1 MKKLLMVGILIFSFN
16 YSYSQVE
23 LKGTMGINFLS
34 IPSVQDY
41 INQSYPLGEEIGTF
55 STAVIFAG
63 EGGYFISN
71 NFVMSVEIPYQIYSY
86 NSNIGSGQYEL
97 IYNSLLT
104 SVLAYYVLKGD
115 GYNFKFGG
123 GVGPRFVRVSETKK
137 WQGTETDFSSTGFG
151 VVLRAEGNTILGSN
165 LYANIGFDMRYDV
178 NGEPEDSGGNK
189 LSYRSNSQNEI
200 VNFNS
205 FAVGVRLGV
214 SYLIG
219 GSD

>member
-23 LKGTMGINFLS
+23 LKVTMGINFLS
-34 IPSVQDY
+34 MPSVQDY

-86 NSNIGSGQYEL
+86 NSNVGSGQYEL
-97 IYNSLLT
+97 TYNSLLT

-123 GVGPRFVRVSETKK
+123 GAGPRFVSEKKKKK

-151 VVLRAEGNTILGSN
+151 FVFRAEGNTILGSN
-165 LYANIGFDMRYDV
+165 LYANIGADIRYDV
-178 NGEPEDSGGNK
+178 NGEPESSSGNK
-189 LSYRSNSQNEI
+189 LFNNVQKEN
-200 VNFNS
+200 VKFNS